1 MLLSS
6 SSLFFVR
13 RLNVHRC
20 CSSSSIANNSH
31 VRWVG
36 STTAITKHHPIPGA
50 TTVTTM
56 ARTTAC
62 TRRTRTQRGCLMS
75 TQPLA
80 TEEEDVAQIMLI
92 LGKPGGGKGTISGKL
107 LKVCFSLFIYTC
119 KLDSIIYQQYAVPQ
133 YVVSSLLNFCIY

>member
-6 SSLFFVR
+6 SSLFIVR
-13 RLNVHRC
+13 RLNVRRC
-20 CSSSSIANNSH
+20 GSSSSSIANNSH

-36 STTAITKHHPIPGA
+36 STTAITKHHPILGA
-50 TTVTTM
+50 TTITTVTSM

-62 TRRTRTQRGCLMS
+62 TQRTIRTQRGCSMS

-107 LKVCFSLFIYTC
+107 LKVCFTLVPFIHVYLIYIYTNNM
-119 KLDSIIYQQYAVPQ
+119 LLPQ
-133 YVVSSLLNFCIY
+133 MLSHPC